1 MADQLRAVEFNEGE
15 PLDPNKLND
24 LKHNIIITYEEAV
37 KNNSDAGYKTLFDSG
52 YVDII
57 IKKDTGTA
65 TSEEIS
71 LGTLPNPS
79 IITSIGSLLAVGT
92 LATLSIQ
99 DATTRPKIRVS
110 ISPVSKSDRTLRVN
124 YLLVSKQQTS

>member
-37 KNNSDAGYKTLFDSG
+37 KNNSDTGYKTLLDSG
-52 YVDII
+52 YVDIT

-65 TSEEIS
+65 TSQEIS

-79 IITSIGSLLAVGT
+79 IIASIGSVLAVGT
-92 LATLSIQ
+92 FATLSIQ
-99 DATTRPKIRVS
+99 DAGGRPKIRVS

>member
-1 MADQLRAVEFNEGE
+1 MAGELRAVEFNEGE

-37 KNNSDAGYKTLFDSG
+37 KNNSDTGYKTLLDSG
-52 YVDII
+52 SVDIV
-57 IKKDTGTA
+57 IKAKAATG

-71 LGTLPNPS
+71 LGTLQSPS
-79 IITSIGSLLAVGT
+79 IIASIGSALKAGT
-92 LATLSIQ
+92 FATLSIVES
-99 DATTRPKIRVS
+99 TSRPKIRVS
-110 ISPVSKSDRTLRVN
+110 ITPAPTADLTIKVN

>member
-37 KNNSDAGYKTLFDSG
+37 KNNSDTGYKTLFDSG
-52 YVDII
+52 SEDII
-57 IKKDTGTA
+57 IKKDGTTGT
-65 TSEEIS
+65 SKELS

-79 IITSIGSLLAVGT
+79 IIASIGSALPFGT
-92 LATLSIQ
+92 FATLSIQ

-110 ISPVSKSDRTLRVN
+110 ISPASKAGITLKVN

>member
-1 MADQLRAVEFNEGE
+1 MANELRAVEFNEGE

-37 KNNSDAGYKTLFDSG
+37 KNNSDNGYKTLIDSNFINI
-52 YVDII
+52 DI
-57 IKKDTGTA
+57 KNKSATG

-71 LGTLPNPS
+71 LGTLQSPS
-79 IITSIGSLLAVGT
+79 IITSIGSLLPVGT

-99 DATTRPKIRVS
+99 DATGRPKIRVS
-110 ISPVSKSDRTLRVN
+110 ISPPAKADLTIRVN

>member
-1 MADQLRAVEFNEGE
+1 MAGELRAVEFNEGE

-37 KNNSDAGYKTLFDSG
+37 KNNSDTGYKTLLDSG
-52 YVDII
+52 SVDIV
-57 IKKDTGTA
+57 IKAKTATG

-71 LGTLPNPS
+71 LGTLQNPS
-79 IITSIGSLLAVGT
+79 IIASIGSALKEGT
-92 LATLSIQ
+92 LATLSIV
-99 DATTRPKIRVS
+99 DPTKRPKIRVS
-110 ISPVSKSDRTLRVN
+110 ISAAPSADLTIKVN